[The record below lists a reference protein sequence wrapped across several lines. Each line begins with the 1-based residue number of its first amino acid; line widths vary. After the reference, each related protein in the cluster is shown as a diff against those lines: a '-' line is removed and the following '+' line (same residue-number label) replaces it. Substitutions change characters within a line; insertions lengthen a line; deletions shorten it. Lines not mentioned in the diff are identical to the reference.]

1 MYRINN
7 LFGSDSEEDNLVVDD
22 VFEENTPTNVTQGE
36 SSVPEVIKSV
46 PSTSTIPKP
55 DQKSLQVVHS
65 TLPKYDSD
73 DLERKPDEV
82 KTVTKTDPEG
92 TGAEFVFSPPC
103 ITIAEEEGQ
112 QPIQIRVSIK
122 GKNY

>member
-1 MYRINN
+1 M
-7 LFGSDSEEDNLVVDD
+7 VDD

-65 TLPKYDSD
+65 TLPKYNSD
-73 DLERKPDEV
+73 DLASNIEN
-82 KTVTKTDPEG
+82 G
-92 TGAEFVFSPPC
+92 GNLYILGLH
-103 ITIAEEEGQ
+103 ITLL
-112 QPIQIRVSIK
+112 VLNK
-122 GKNY
+122 YN